1 MKSRLVFWFTAAL
14 LILAQFQDRRWKGL
28 EVFDWDQGGY
38 YSYLPATFLYGD
50 PGRVD
55 SLGQLVQQ
63 RWPAER
69 NHSIASLGI
78 HRLPNGRY
86 ATKYP
91 LGVAVGELPWFGGA
105 HVFARLHGDPPN
117 GYSRPYQQAIMIA
130 GLLYGLLGLW
140 VLRKLLR
147 RYYSDQVTAWTI
159 AGIALGTNYFVYTSY
174 EAALAHA
181 VLFLWQASLL
191 YCTSRWY
198 EAPRRRWA
206 AGIGLFLGLAT
217 LCRFT
222 EALYVL
228 IPLAWGLSSGAAW
241 RQRPALWARH
251 FDQLVLASGLGLAIV
266 SAQFFFWH
274 AVSGHWVLDGYQGE
288 VFDFRHPHLLEGL
301 FSIEK
306 GWFLYT
312 PLMAVTLVA
321 GLLRLRRYVPAALPA
336 TLVLLPALLYLT
348 FSWGQWGYG
357 WTFSTRPLISVYP
370 LLALSLAAM
379 LAAVLRPGALSG
391 VAVRALVVGCI
402 VLNLWQTWQYVGGIL
417 QGEGYTAK
425 LYKERFFWRNFPPA
439 PPQPAK

>member
-1 MKSRLVFWFTAAL
+1 MHSRLVFWFAAAL
-14 LILAQFQDRRWKGL
+14 LILAQFQDRRWDGL
-28 EVFDWDQGGY
+28 EVFDYDQGGY
-38 YSYLPATFLYGD
+38 YSYLPATFLYGG

-55 SLGQLVQQ
+55 SLGKLVQE

-69 NHSIASLGI
+69 GHTIAALGI
-78 HRLPNGRY
+78 HQLPNGRY

-105 HVFARLHGDPPN
+105 HLFARLHGDPPN

-174 EAALAHA
+174 EAALSHS

-191 YCTSRWY
+191 YCTARWH

-228 IPLAWGLSSGAAW
+228 IPLTWGLSTAAAW
-241 RQRPALWARH
+241 RQRPALWGRYI
-251 FDQLVLASGLGLAIV
+251 DQLALAAMLGLAVI
-266 SAQFFFWH
+266 SAQLFFWY
-274 AVSGHWVLDGYQGE
+274 AVSGHWFIDGYETE
-288 VFDFRHPHLLEGL
+288 VFTFRHPHLIDGL
-301 FSIEK
+301 FSVEK

-312 PLMAVTLVA
+312 PLAAVALVA
-321 GLLRLRRYVPAALPA
+321 GLPRLRRYVPAALPP
-336 TLVLLPALLYLT
+336 TLVLLPVLLYVT
-348 FSWGQWGYG
+348 FSWRQWNYG
-357 WTFSTRPLISVYP
+357 WTFSTRPLVSVYP

-379 LAAVLRPGALSG
+379 LAAVLRPRAVSG
-391 VAVRALVVGCI
+391 VAVRALVAGCI
-402 VLNLWQTWQYVGGIL
+402 ILNLWQTWQYVGGIL
-417 QGEGYTAK
+417 QGEGYTAE
-425 LYKERFFWRNFPPA
+425 LYKERFFWRNFHA
-439 PPQPAK
+439 PTPQPAP